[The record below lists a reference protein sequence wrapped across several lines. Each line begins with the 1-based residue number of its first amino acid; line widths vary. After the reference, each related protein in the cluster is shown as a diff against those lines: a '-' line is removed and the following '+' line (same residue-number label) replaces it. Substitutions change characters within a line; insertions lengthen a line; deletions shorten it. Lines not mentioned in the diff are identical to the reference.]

1 MIGLLREGECILCF
15 ACTFREIITTDE
27 MLHQRW
33 TLEQNW
39 DLRLEYDLMD
49 EISEGNL
56 SLNYYR

>member
-1 MIGLLREGECILCF
+1 
-15 ACTFREIITTDE
+15 